1 MTVVQGS
8 GKLLRELLDDA
19 REGLLALDEHGAILE
34 ANEAAAR
41 FLKRERR
48 HLLGKPF
55 AAFVPLDQ
63 RRLYRHNLAVTLR
76 GEPTRIELP
85 LGPDGLQ
92 SSISMRL
99 LPRSEPPRIAVAL
112 VSGAVRAPERPDHHD
127 STRPENFFV
136 RLPFAVVGL
145 RPDLN
150 VAFANPRALSLLG
163 PEAVR
168 VGRPLGDARIPID
181 LRQLGSN
188 VVSRP
193 THFSESPIELPDGR
207 ALRMTGIPPHRG
219 EPGVLMLEDVS
230 VQHRHDRVMREF
242 VRNAAHQ
249 LRTPLTGITTAV
261 EVLQSGAKHVPEDRD
276 RFLEHIERHAAR
288 LTRIA
293 RGLLVLARAQSGEQ
307 IMRLE
312 FVELRPLLESLAA
325 DAEPAQGV
333 TVEASCPSSLAALA
347 EPNLVHEALAAL
359 VDNAVT
365 HTRHGT
371 VRLVA
376 QEVDGRVEIHVL
388 DNGPGILPEHQGRV
402 FEPFYRGLEFGEGFG
417 LGLAIAAQ
425 AAEAMDGELR
435 TAASPD
441 GGTRFTIRLPSARV
455 MQ

>member
-1 MTVVQGS
+1 MTVAQES
-8 GKLLRELLDDA
+8 GKLLRELLNDA
-19 REGLLALDEHGAILE
+19 RDGLLALDEHGAILE

-55 AAFVPLDQ
+55 AAFVPLD
-63 RRLYRHNLAVTLR
+63 RRRIYRHNLALALR
-76 GEPTRIELP
+76 GEPTDIELP

-92 SSISMRL
+92 SAISMRP
-99 LPRSEPPRIAVAL
+99 LPRSDPPRIAVAL
-112 VSGAVRAPERPDHHD
+112 ISGAIGPRARLEHADAPRAE
-127 STRPENFFV
+127 TFFV

-145 RPDLN
+145 LPDLN
-150 VAFANPRALSLLG
+150 VAFANPRAHSLLG
-163 PEAVR
+163 AEAVR

-193 THFSESPIELPDGR
+193 TYFSESPIELPDGQ
-207 ALRMTGIPPHRG
+207 ALRVTGIPPHKG
-219 EPGVLMLEDVS
+219 QAGILMLEDIS
-230 VQHRHDRVMREF
+230 AQHRHDRVMREF

-261 EVLQSGAKHVPEDRD
+261 EVLQSGAKNVPDDRD

-307 IMRLE
+307 ILRLE

-325 DAEPAQGV
+325 EAEPTDGV
-333 TVEASCPSSLAALA
+333 TVEVSCPSSLAALA
-347 EPNLVHEALAAL
+347 EPNLMHEALSAL
-359 VDNAVT
+359 VDNAVE
-365 HTRHGT
+365 HTRSGA
-371 VRLVA
+371 VRLRA
-376 QEVDGRVEIHVL
+376 QEVDGRVEINVV
-388 DNGPGILPEHQGRV
+388 DNGPGILPEHQSRV
-402 FEPFYRGLEFGEGFG
+402 FEPFYRTLELGDGFG
-417 LGLAIAAQ
+417 LGLAIASQ

-435 TAASPD
+435 AAASPE

-455 MQ
+455 MT

>member
-8 GKLLRELLDDA
+8 GKLLRDLLDDA

-55 AAFVPLDQ
+55 AAFVPLDR
-63 RRLYRHNLAVTLR
+63 RRLYRHNLALTLR
-76 GEPTRIELP
+76 GEPTGIELP

-92 SSISMRL
+92 STVSMRL
-99 LPRSEPPRIAVAL
+99 MLRSEPPRIAVAL
-112 VSGAVRAPERPDHHD
+112 VSGAVHTRERPEHVD
-127 STRPENFFV
+127 STRPEDFFV

-145 RPDLN
+145 RSDLV

-163 PEAVR
+163 AEAVR
-168 VGRPLGDARIPID
+168 VGRPLGVARIPID
-181 LRQLGSN
+181 LRQLGGN

-207 ALRMTGIPPHRG
+207 TLRVTGIPPHKG
-219 EPGVLMLEDVS
+219 QAGVLMLEDVS
-230 VQHRHDRVMREF
+230 AQHRHDRVMREF

-261 EVLQSGAKHVPEDRD
+261 EVLQSGAKNVPDDRD
-276 RFLEHIERHAAR
+276 RFLEHIERHAGR

-307 IMRLE
+307 ILRLE
-312 FVELRPLLESLAA
+312 FVELQPLLQSLAA
-325 DAEPAQGV
+325 DAEPAHGV
-333 TVEASCPSSLAALA
+333 TVEASCPPSLAALA
-347 EPNLVHEALAAL
+347 EPNLVHEALSAL
-359 VDNAVT
+359 VDNAVE
-365 HTRHGT
+365 HTRQGA
-371 VRLVA
+371 VRLLA
-376 QEVDGRVEIHVL
+376 QEVDGRVEIDVL
-388 DNGPGILPEHQGRV
+388 DNGPGILPEHQGRI
-402 FEPFYRGLEFGEGFG
+402 FEPFYRTLELGDGFG

-435 TAASPD
+435 AAASPD

-455 MQ
+455 MS